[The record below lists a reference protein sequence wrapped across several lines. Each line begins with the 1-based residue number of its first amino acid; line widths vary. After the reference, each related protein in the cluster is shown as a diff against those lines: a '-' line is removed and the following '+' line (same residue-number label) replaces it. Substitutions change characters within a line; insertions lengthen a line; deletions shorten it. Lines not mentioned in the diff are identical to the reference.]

1 MFKMEFFETSKY
13 HTLKK
18 STYINLRWIGIIGQ
32 LFSIY
37 LVYFYFNFD
46 FDFIYTNLIIFLGI
60 FSNLYLIFFYKK
72 TQLSD
77 RSALLFLLID
87 IIQLGALI
95 YLTGG
100 AKNPFIIFLIIPSVF
115 ASTNLGIKTNL
126 LLAMITCLII
136 IFLTFYSKDLPKPL
150 GQHFHI
156 SSYLY
161 YSIPVSLIIALIFLN
176 YFALI
181 FGNESR
187 LRKEALNKMEEIMA
201 KEHEMLSLGGQAAA
215 AAHSL
220 GTPLS
225 TIKIISQ
232 ELAKQLKNQKDVIQ
246 DIELLS
252 SQVERC
258 NQILKRLSLNPDIED
273 NFIDEDLTIRDYLK
287 EIINSF
293 KETSKK
299 DFNFN
304 YQQDS
309 SPKKITKSIE
319 IVYGLRNFIGN
330 ANKFC
335 KKKVYINLISNS
347 EFTIVTIVDDGEGYP
362 SDIISKIG
370 EPYLK
375 TFSSYD
381 KDKTGLGLGIFIGK
395 TLLEKNFASVSCSNS
410 KTRSGA
416 EVEIKWRN
424 KDLYNI

>member
-1 MFKMEFFETSKY
+1 MKFFETSKY
-13 HTLKK
+13 NSLKK

-32 LFSIY
+32 LFSLY
-37 LVYFYFNFD
+37 LVYFYFNFK
-46 FDFIYTNLIIFLGI
+46 FDFFYTNLVILLGAL
-60 FSNLYLIFFYKK
+60 SNLYLIFVYKK

-77 RSALLFLLID
+77 KSALLFLLID
-87 IIQLGALI
+87 IIQLSILI

-100 AKNPFIIFLIIPSVF
+100 ARNPFLIFLIIPSVF

-126 LLAMITCLII
+126 LLVLITCIMI
-136 IFLTFYSKDLPKPL
+136 IFLTFYSSDLPKPL
-150 GQHFHI
+150 GEHFHVSNYI
-156 SSYLY
+156 Y

-176 YFALI
+176 YFAII
-181 FGNESR
+181 FGRESR

-232 ELAKQLKNQKDVIQ
+232 ELTKQLKNQKDVIQ

-273 NFIDEDLTIRDYLK
+273 NFIDEDLTMRDYLK
-287 EIINSF
+287 EIITSF
-293 KETSKK
+293 KETSKN

-304 YQQDS
+304 YEQDAS
-309 SPKKITKSIE
+309 SKKITKSIE

-335 KKKVYINLISNS
+335 KNKVYINLRSNN
-347 EFTIVTIVDDGEGYP
+347 EHTIVKIEDDGEGYP
-362 SDIISKIG
+362 NDIISKIG

-375 TFSSYD
+375 TFTSSNTG
-381 KDKTGLGLGIFIGK
+381 KIGLGLGIFIGK
-395 TLLEKNFASVSCSNS
+395 TLLEKNFATVNCSNS

-416 EVEIKWRN
+416 EVEIKWKN
-424 KDLYNI
+424 KDLFNI